1 MLHINDLTFRIEG
14 RMLFDQATLA
24 ITQGAKVGLV
34 GRNGTGKSTLFN
46 VIKNQLSPDG
56 GSVRLR
62 KGAKLGCVDQEVPS
76 GPQSLM
82 DTVLLAGTER
92 ANLLKEAETAA
103 DPDRIAYIY
112 TRLSDID
119 AYTAEARAGSIL
131 SGLGF
136 SADDQQRPC
145 SEFSG
150 GWRMLGRPRRYAV
163 CDPGF
168 TFAR

>member
-46 VIKNQLSPDG
+46 LIKNQLSPDG

-62 KGAKLGCVDQEVPS
+62 KGARLGYVDQEVPS

-82 DTVLLAGTER
+82 ETVLAADTER
-92 ANLLKEAETAA
+92 AA
-103 DPDRIAYIY
+103 
-112 TRLSDID
+112 
-119 AYTAEARAGSIL
+119 
-131 SGLGF
+131 
-136 SADDQQRPC
+136 
-145 SEFSG
+145 
-150 GWRMLGRPRRYAV
+150 
-163 CDPGF
+163 
-168 TFAR
+168 